1 MAGFEI
7 ILDGFGYSWA
17 VLDQGMNFNFN
28 LVRVCF
34 AARMHAIRGFGKGNE
49 SRLLVDDEEKF
60 IRNGEP
66 TEAAIRVLVEK
77 LGCPDE
83 AVNQPL
89 SFSAL
94 ILTKSPWWKKTK
106 LKQLLVYGP
115 S

>member
-1 MAGFEI
+1 M
-7 ILDGFGYSWA
+7 
-17 VLDQGMNFNFN
+17 
-28 LVRVCF
+28 C
-34 AARMHAIRGFGKGNE
+34 KGNE

-89 SFSAL
+89 ASVRL
-94 ILTKSPWWKKTK
+94 IGWRKVYGGKKMKKT
-106 LKQLLVYGP
+106 LEGLVNYWLP
-115 S
+115 SGKFTLCYWKCPIVRYL